1 MDTDAADANHTDI
14 EAPAEDSGKA
24 QGASVVASIFSMT
37 NTIIGAGKLL
47 LLAHA
52 PQAGPPG
59 DWRMADG
66 AWPGWPELRLCLTR
80 RAGIMAL
87 PRAVATM
94 GAVPGALLIIFTYVV
109 SFITMDV
116 LSRCST
122 APRIMLN
129 T

>member
-1 MDTDAADANHTDI
+1 
-14 EAPAEDSGKA
+14 
-24 QGASVVASIFSMT
+24 
-37 NTIIGAGKLL
+37 
-47 LLAHA
+47 
-52 PQAGPPG
+52 
-59 DWRMADG
+59 
-66 AWPGWPELRLCLTR
+66 
-80 RAGIMAL
+80 
-87 PRAVATM
+87 M